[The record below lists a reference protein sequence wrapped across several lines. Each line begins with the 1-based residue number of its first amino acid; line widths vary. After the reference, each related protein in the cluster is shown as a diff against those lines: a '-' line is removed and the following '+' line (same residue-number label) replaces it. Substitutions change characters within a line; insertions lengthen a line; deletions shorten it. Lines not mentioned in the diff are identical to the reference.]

1 MNLVQYFLAFM
12 LYSIIGWAYETALY
26 TVQEGRYI
34 SSGFLKGPYC
44 PIYGGG
50 AVAMVF
56 CFYGR
61 TDNSWMIFFGGM
73 AIATVIEYLVAVI
86 LENCFHKKWWDY
98 SNIRF
103 NFQGRICL
111 LGALCFGTLCM
122 LLCKAVHPAFMK
134 MISIIPEN
142 YQFWSAVVLAIIF
155 VCDYIYTIAMLHKTK
170 KTQSKNRDDYEN
182 KLPQLNTQ
190 ELFSNLG
197 NKINSKIKI
206 KDRIHFGGISY
217 IIEKLKLKPFYIEKV
232 EPLYTPIKEKFKEFR
247 EK

>member
-1 MNLVQYFLAFM
+1 M
-12 LYSIIGWAYETALY
+12 LLLLKNVKNPALLFIMGF
-26 TVQEGRYI
+26 TILSVWEYI
-34 SSGFLKGPYC
+34 
-44 PIYGGG
+44 
-50 AVAMVF
+50 V
-56 CFYGR
+56 
-61 TDNSWMIFFGGM
+61 W
-73 AIATVIEYLVAVI
+73 VI
-86 LENCFHKKWWDY
+86 LEKIFHTKYWDY
-98 SNIRF
+98 SEHKF

-122 LLCKAVHPAFMK
+122 LLCNAVHPAFMK

-232 EPLYTPIKEKFKEFR
+232 EPLYTPIKEKFKEFK